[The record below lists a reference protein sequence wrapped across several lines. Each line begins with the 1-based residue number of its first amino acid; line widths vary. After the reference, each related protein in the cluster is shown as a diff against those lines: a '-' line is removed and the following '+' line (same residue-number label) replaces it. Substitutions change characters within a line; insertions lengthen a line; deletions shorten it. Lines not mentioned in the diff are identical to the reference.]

1 MQVLARFLAVPYKI
15 VKKISYRRDWKM
27 ELLEHMKN
35 RRSVRIYTGEPVGEE
50 KLEQILQRRGFCLRQ
65 EGQSG
70 PGS

>member
-15 VKKISYRRDWKM
+15 VKKGSYRRDWKM

-50 KLEQILQRRGFCLRQ
+50 KL
-65 EGQSG
+65 
-70 PGS
+70 